1 MILRKVLEILDAVL
15 LTDRGHLEIETT
27 VACGADLMSDVLAYS
42 ESGLLLLTG
51 LNKTQTIRTAE
62 MADIKAIVFVR
73 GKMPD
78 TATINLAKEKDI
90 PLLVTDLSMFEACG
104 RLYQHGIKGLS
115 ILCMLNAKNL

>member
-1 MILRKVLEILDAVL
+1 MTLGKILELLEAAL
-15 LTDRGHLEIETT
+15 LTDKSHLEIEIT

-62 MADIKAIVFVR
+62 MADIKAVVFVR

-78 TATINLAKEKDI
+78 NATVNLAKEKDI
-90 PLLVTDLSMFEACG
+90 PLLVTDLSLFEACG

-115 ILCMLNAKNL
+115 ILCILDAKNL